1 MTRKINIAVFGAGYV
16 GLVSAAGLAAIGH
29 NVVCVDIDATKVSK
43 LIAGEIPFYEPGLS
57 ELVLKCVENGSMH
70 FTSLSKNAITHGE
83 VLIIAVGTP
92 PLEDGTADLS
102 QVLSVAKT
110 IGGQLQK
117 YAVVVVKSTVP
128 VGTSDL
134 VTNEIAQVMHEN
146 SLSVDFAVVSNPE
159 FLKEGDAVND
169 FMKPDRIVV
178 GTSDQLAIEI
188 LREMYQPLCV
198 NENTLMVMDARSSE
212 LCKYASNAML
222 ATRISFMNEMANL
235 ADCVGADINEV
246 RRVMAADPRIG
257 AKYLN
262 AGAGFGGSCFPK
274 DLRAIAAMGD
284 EHGCSLDLVAS
295 VISVNDAQQSVL
307 LEKAKY
313 SIGSLKG
320 KRCAVWGLA
329 FKPDTD
335 DVREAPAVALIH
347 SLIAEGATVVAH
359 DPLVSWL
366 SMYSSLPTEIFS
378 IVDSPYAAV
387 VGADVLFLVTEWE
400 QFRNLD
406 VSQLIEK
413 MQNPLIIDGR
423 NLWSNIDF
431 TQTEATYIGI
441 GRHSLIANKT
451 SASVQ
456 LLAG

>member
-1 MTRKINIAVFGAGYV
+1 MTRKINVAVFGAGYV

-29 NVVCVDIDATKVSK
+29 NVVCVDIDSSKVSK

-57 ELVLKCVENGSMH
+57 ELVLKCVENGSLH
-70 FTSLSKNAITHGE
+70 FTSLSKNAIAHGE

-134 VTNEIAQVMHEN
+134 VTNEIAQAMHEN
-146 SLSVDFAVVSNPE
+146 SLSVDFAVASNPE

-274 DLRAIAAMGD
+274 DLRAIAAMG
-284 EHGCSLDLVAS
+284 EEYGCSLDLVAS

-378 IVDSPYAAV
+378 IVDSPYEAV